1 MDCKR
6 ISKYDFYI
14 FASII
19 LLSLSITSLA
29 YTTSNILCNHF
40 KLTTFTYYSFVFMS
54 EMTINLK
61 NLIILVLDLMIMM
74 ILYKALDMAIGKTL

>member
-19 LLSLSITSLA
+19 LLSLSITNLA
-29 YTTSNILCNHF
+29 YTTSNIICNHF
-40 KLTTFTYYSFVFMS
+40 KLTTFTYYSFMFMCDI
-54 EMTINLK
+54 TINIK
-61 NLIILVLDLMIMM
+61 NFIMLVICIIIIT
-74 ILYKALDMAIGKTL
+74 ILYRTVDMIIGKPL